1 MAFCKAI
8 NKSGEPCKAQ
18 AMSGSDFCYRHNPEI
33 SDEEKLQ
40 ASATGGAKLTKQRL
54 ERQVATAQDDVNIRS
69 LNGIVDL
76 IDGNIRDVRQ
86 GNIDPRVS
94 NAVVQNLNILLK
106 VYELGIQDA
115 RIRKLEE
122 KAGIESPSELLS
134 MGGN

>member
-1 MAFCKAI
+1 MAFCKAT
-8 NKSGEPCKAQ
+8 NKNGEPCRAM
-18 AMSGSDFCYRHNPEI
+18 AMSDSDYCYRHNPNI

-40 ASATGGAKLTKQRL
+40 ASATGGAKLTKQRI
-54 ERQVATAQDDVNIRS
+54 ERQVATAQDNDIRS

-76 IDGNIRDVRQ
+76 IDNNIRDVRQ
-86 GNIDPRVS
+86 GNVDPRIS
-94 NAVVQNLNILLK
+94 NAIVQNLNVLLK

-122 KAGIESPSELLS
+122 KAGIESPTELLS

>member
-1 MAFCKAI
+1 MAYCRAT
-8 NKSGEPCKAQ
+8 NKNGEPCKAQ
-18 AMSGSDFCYRHNPEI
+18 AMTNGYCFRHNPDI

-54 ERQVATAQDDVNIRS
+54 ERQVATAQDINIRS
-69 LNGIVDL
+69 LNGLVDL
-76 IDGNIRDVRQ
+76 IDGNIKDVRQ
-86 GNIDPRVS
+86 GNIDPKVS
-94 NAVVQNLNILLK
+94 NAIVQNLNVLLK

-122 KAGIESPSELLS
+122 KAGIESPTELLS

>member
-1 MAFCKAI
+1 MAYCKATT
-8 NKSGEPCKAQ
+8 KDGKPCRCI
-18 AMSGSDFCYRHNPEI
+18 AMGDSDYCYRHNPDI

-54 ERQVATAQDDVNIRS
+54 ERQVATAQDDTNIRS

-76 IDGNIRDVRQ
+76 IDNNIRDVRQ

-94 NAVVQNLNILLK
+94 DAIVQSLNVLLK

-122 KAGIESPSELLS
+122 KAGIESPAELLS